1 MFDIV
6 LDTLLDALK
15 LLPFLFLAFLL
26 IEFIEHKLSKKSKK
40 IIEKS
45 GYLGPLLGGMLGLVP
60 QCGFSVLATNLYITR
75 IISLGTLISIYL
87 STSDEMLPILIME
100 KASFSIIFKIL
111 LIKFIIGI
119 SAGFI
124 IDFILRKSKR
134 KQKKK
139 KEDYS
144 ICHDEH
150 CHCDEEGIFLAAL
163 THTLKTLFFIIIVSF
178 VLNII
183 MTYLGEDYISKIFM
197 KDNILSPFLASI
209 IGLIPNCSASI
220 ILTELYIGGAISFA
234 SVISGLLTGS
244 GVALLVLFKSNKN
257 LKENLTILALIYLIG
272 SFSGIIIELFS
283 FLF

>member
-45 GYLGPLLGGMLGLVP
+45 GYLGPLLGGALGLVP

-124 IDFILRKSKR
+124 IDFVLRKIKR

-197 KDNILSPFLASI
+197 KDNILSPFLASL

>member
-26 IEFIEHKLSKKSKK
+26 IEFIEHKLSKKSKT

-45 GYLGPLLGGMLGLVP
+45 GYFGPLLGGTLGLVP

-197 KDNILSPFLASI
+197 KDNILSPFLASL

>member
-45 GYLGPLLGGMLGLVP
+45 GYLGPLLGGTLGLVP

-100 KASFSIIFKIL
+100 KASFSVIFKIL

-197 KDNILSPFLASI
+197 KDNILSPFLASL

-220 ILTELYIGGAISFA
+220 ILTELYVGGAISFA

-272 SFSGIIIELFS
+272 AFSGIIIELFS

>member
-45 GYLGPLLGGMLGLVP
+45 GYLGSLLGGTLGLVP

-100 KASFSIIFKIL
+100 KASFSVIFKIL

-197 KDNILSPFLASI
+197 KDNILSPFLASL

-220 ILTELYIGGAISFA
+220 ILTELYVGGAISFA

-272 SFSGIIIELFS
+272 AFSGIIIELFS
-283 FLF
+283 FIF

>member
-45 GYLGPLLGGMLGLVP
+45 GYLGPLLGGTLGLVP

-100 KASFSIIFKIL
+100 KASFSVIFKIL

-197 KDNILSPFLASI
+197 KDNILSPFLASL

-220 ILTELYIGGAISFA
+220 ILTELYVGGAISFA

-272 SFSGIIIELFS
+272 SFSGILIELFS

>member
-45 GYLGPLLGGMLGLVP
+45 GYLGPLLGGTLGLVP

-124 IDFILRKSKR
+124 IDFVLRKSKR

-163 THTLKTLFFIIIVSF
+163 THTLKTLFFIIVVSF

-197 KDNILSPFLASI
+197 KDNILSPFLASL

-244 GVALLVLFKSNKN
+244 GAALLVLFKSNKN